1 MKLIKYF
8 AWLLWG
14 VSAIV
19 LIMFLFGSKTAG
31 NQGAIGIFLTWSYI
45 LTGIAALAAIG
56 LPLVYMVENP
66 KMLKKTLSYIGI
78 MLVVVVISYFLA
90 TETLGYIST
99 TIKYT
104 ASEVKWTETGLIATY
119 FFLVAAVLAIFVG
132 GLVNMIRNR

>member
-19 LIMFLFGSKTAG
+19 LIVFLFGSKTSG
-31 NQGAIGIFLTWSYI
+31 NYGGIGIYLTWSYI

-56 LPLVYMVENP
+56 LPLVYMIGNP
-66 KMLKKTLSYIGI
+66 KMLKKTLLYIGI
-78 MLVVVVISYFLA
+78 MLVVGIISYFLS
-90 TETLGYIST
+90 TEILGPT
-99 TIKYT
+99 TAKYT
-104 ASEVKWTETGLIATY
+104 ASEVKWTETGLIAMY

-132 GLVNMIRNR
+132 GFVNMIRNR

>member
-19 LIMFLFGSKTAG
+19 LILFLIGSKTEG
-31 NQGAIGIFLTWSYI
+31 NQGAIGIYLSWSYI
-45 LTGIAALAAIG
+45 LTGVAAIAAIG

-66 KMLKKTLSYIGI
+66 KMLKKTLLYVGI
-78 MLVVVVISYFLA
+78 ILVVGIISYLLA
-90 TETLGYIST
+90 TETLGPT
-99 TIKYT
+99 VTKYT
-104 ASEVKWTETGLIATY
+104 ANEVKWTETGLIATY

-132 GLVNMIRNR
+132 GFVNMIRNR